1 MPVTI
6 TIAVVF
12 IFGLIIVALMGGGYD
27 DGDDNTSA
35 T

>member
-6 TIAVVF
+6 TIAVIFVF
-12 IFGLIIVALMGGGYD
+12 GVIVVGLMSGGYD

>member
-6 TIAVVF
+6 TIAV
-12 IFGLIIVALMGGGYD
+12 IFLLGIIVVALMGGGYD